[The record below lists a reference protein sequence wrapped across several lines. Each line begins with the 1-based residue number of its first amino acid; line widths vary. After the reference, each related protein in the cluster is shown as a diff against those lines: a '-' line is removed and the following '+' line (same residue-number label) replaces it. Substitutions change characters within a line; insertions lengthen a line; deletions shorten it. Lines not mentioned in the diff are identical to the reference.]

1 MGLLS
6 SKGEKVNEEAA
17 ESKGLNIGGK
27 LKLLILVA
35 VLLGGSV
42 GASGG
47 ATVYGFTHGAV
58 TISDTFQVNAAAATG
73 SFWVELEN
81 RGLFP
86 LTLDVTFELRT
97 VKGGL
102 DLGSQTASFK
112 LGPRGSDNQT
122 LTYALTPELMAA
134 LTNGALLTF
143 TPSAKGTYAWF
154 VKISEKELEDE
165 QLTVVRVNSRPTISD
180 ILVSPA
186 PVEAGEEATIQVV
199 AQDPDNDR
207 LTLEYNLDGGSLLG
221 VSENGMTMTWQA
233 PYQVGNF
240 TFRARASDGID
251 LSDWSQATL
260 RVVDTEAPTISL
272 TSRPDLDG
280 RTMTYVLESDEPLLG
295 APEAS
300 LEFKSAGNG
309 TGYSQELNLDPT
321 GPNQWQTA
329 FDTNSSGEYEVDIT
343 ATDYVGNLGE
353 ATAITTLDLVSLL
366 ADSETVVEGGNL
378 SLTVTGGTGVNLTEA
393 VITITE
399 IPRTAPM
406 VPEEV
411 AAVGRFIE
419 IEAPTTFKA
428 GLESAIL
435 VVNYDDEDIAAVN
448 REGLTEGDLKIYFYN
463 ESQEAWE
470 RQETL
475 VDTVNRTL
483 TATLDHL
490 SLFGIFGENVA
501 PSAEAGA
508 DMKGEVGRELT
519 FTASAKDVDG
529 EVVLYEWDFDGD
541 GHYDVNLTIPTV
553 THSYAGPG
561 EYTARLRVT
570 DDGGAT
576 GFDTLTVTIA
586 SDSQSPGWSLPAP
599 GLALILG
606 GLVLAVG
613 LSQGRRRQG

>member
-329 FDTNSSGEYEVDIT
+329 FDTNSSGEYEVGIT